1 MTIITDVHFWGGAI
15 LLFGAFVWMFRSVMT
30 PSIANK
36 VKRVLKKNDKLE
48 TRLVLLYQ
56 EYENIPRYSDFVD
69 VTDKQKTII
78 ENRIKK
84 INGELDRISRQTKRY
99 RKEVFWLIRPHLKQE
114 LIVAGGA
121 VVGFLFW
128 FFWKNKA
135 LIF

>member
-69 VTDKQKTII
+69 VRDFRIWGYMDI
-78 ENRIKK
+78 ELYGYFN
-84 INGELDRISRQTKRY
+84 
-99 RKEVFWLIRPHLKQE
+99 V
-114 LIVAGGA
+114 
-121 VVGFLFW
+121 
-128 FFWKNKA
+128 
-135 LIF
+135 